1 MPDASSWR
9 TNRQLRETED
19 WKQQARAALK
29 LTPSLSHPHSCL
41 SMMTGFENP
50 RETWNPLMGSRPGCS
65 DSLRKA
71 FFRVAQR
78 LRHSQ
83 CVGSTG
89 EVDTSG
95 WAMPSVLLGL
105 LGLGRGSGA
114 VN

>member
-65 DSLRKA
+65 DSLPESPTSESRSDSDTRSASVRPGKWTRRA
-71 FFRVAQR
+71 VLCR
-78 LRHSQ
+78 LS
-83 CVGSTG
+83 CWDCLGWE
-89 EVDTSG
+89 EVL
-95 WAMPSVLLGL
+95 VQ
-105 LGLGRGSGA
+105 
-114 VN
+114 